1 MDKLIP
7 TSWSDATIE
16 AINNAIPGWVQ
27 ARTTSQSPIVIA
39 DCSRAAG
46 FTNAM
51 LQSDGVHPNDQGDR
65 FLAEQ
70 IGPKLLQFI
79 NDVGGAAGN
88 PSAAATTATNVRTST
103 TRSP

>member
-1 MDKLIP
+1 MIP
-7 TSWSDATIE
+7 TNPSDATIE
-16 AINNAIPGWVQ
+16 AINSAIPGWVQ
-27 ARTTSQSPIVIA
+27 GHTTPQSPVVIA

-79 NDVGGAAGN
+79 KDVGGAAGN
-88 PSAAATTATNVRTST
+88 SSATATTTS
-103 TRSP
+103 P